1 MWGLNGTISSPFL
14 HPTGAQVEP
23 AVNRRAQTGGANTLP
38 PAQLFGKVS
47 AYLRPWSFQRTT
59 VSRETPS
66 SRAASL
72 RE

>member
-1 MWGLNGTISSPFL
+1 MWGLNGTISCAFL
-14 HPTGAQVEP
+14 HPTGTQVEL
-23 AVNRRAQTGGANTLP
+23 AANRRAQTARASTLP
-38 PAQLFGKVS
+38 SAKLFGKVS
-47 AYLRPWSFQRTT
+47 TYLRPWSFQRTT

>member
-1 MWGLNGTISSPFL
+1 MWGLNGTISCLFL
-14 HPTGAQVEP
+14 HPTGTHFELVP
-23 AVNRRAQTGGANTLP
+23 NRRAQTAHANTLP
-38 PAQLFGKVS
+38 LAKLFEKVS
-47 AYLRPWSFQRTT
+47 TYLRPWSFQRTT